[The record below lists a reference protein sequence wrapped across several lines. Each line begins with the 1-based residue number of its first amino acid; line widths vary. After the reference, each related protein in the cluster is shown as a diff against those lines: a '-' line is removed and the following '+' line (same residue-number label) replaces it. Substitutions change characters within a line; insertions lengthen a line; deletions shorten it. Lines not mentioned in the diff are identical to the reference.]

1 MTTTI
6 FQNDYNI
13 RNVISYN
20 IIHNNIDNISN
31 DDLPIHIYVKFAY
44 QTTSA
49 TYTMSRNLSLSEMI
63 RRLQENIA
71 RDFGT
76 VSTQYELV
84 EAGQTMPQ
92 GIPSEEAPAFIVSS
106 TSIRRRFNE
115 QNLIAFYIR
124 LFPATA
130 SSSLISASTILTE
143 NADESDDPSPCCMV
157 CQETPSTLTTY
168 FGCSHHICDA
178 CCAGCVQAGISRCA
192 ICRHSR

>member
-1 MTTTI
+1 MAATLY
-6 FQNDYNI
+6 QNDYNI
-13 RNVISYN
+13 HNIINYN
-20 IIHNNIDNISN
+20 IIHNNIEN
-31 DDLPIHIYVKFAY
+31 DDLPVYIYVKFAY
-44 QTTSA
+44 QTTTA
-49 TYTMSRNLSLSEMI
+49 TYILSRNLSLSEMI

-76 VSTQYELV
+76 DATQYELV

-92 GIPSEEAPAFIVSS
+92 GIPAEEAPAFIVSS
-106 TSIRRRFNE
+106 TTIRQRFND
-115 QNLIAFYIR
+115 QNCIALYIR

-130 SSSLISASTILTE
+130 SSSLISASTIITE
-143 NADESDDPSPCCMV
+143 DESDESAPCCMV

-178 CCAGCVQAGISRCA
+178 CCAGCLQAGISRCA